1 MICTATQGAY
11 GTRSLSFISLS
22 NSFNKLLALKV
33 QYQSDIIRCSMSGAY
48 KINKRCIAYR
58 PNDIFAIFPTN
69 CQIVSLIELKW
80 KLNDMS
86 RSSWQ
91 DASIDNLKRIIFTLA
106 CISMMM
112 GQLMILIT
120 IIDDFDHNER
130 KCWAAYQCSQWP
142 LEPWWSRG
150 GEWGDIGLV
159 RDKYLDV
166 QLIFKHQYHI
176 LLLILDRRLWWMF
189 LNCISRQNML
199 MTLRAEHYIDD
210 LIDLYFKLCDTNM
223 LHKKQIKS
231 TKFIMKWPTGGKWE
245 SSIVN

>member
-1 MICTATQGAY
+1 MTFLQF
-11 GTRSLSFISLS
+11 S
-22 NSFNKLLALKV
+22 
-33 QYQSDIIRCSMSGAY
+33 
-48 KINKRCIAYR
+48 
-58 PNDIFAIFPTN
+58 PTN

-142 LEPWWSRG
+142 LEPWWSG
-150 GEWGDIGLV
+150 GGGDIGLV

-199 MTLRAEHYIDD
+199 MTLRAGHYIDD
-210 LIDLYFKLCDTNM
+210 DDDIDEWWCCRWEGLLVVG
-223 LHKKQIKS
+223 S
-231 TKFIMKWPTGGKWE
+231 SVTGVGA
-245 SSIVN
+245 SHD